1 MCTSLIELTATI
13 ALFVCFIFMIILCI
27 AMIVFTIDMII
38 NTIKHFKN
46 KNNGNT

>member
-1 MCTSLIELTATI
+1 MCTFLIESMATI
-13 ALFVCFIFMIILCI
+13 ALFMCFIFIIILCI
-27 AMIVFTIDMII
+27 AMIVFTTDMII